1 MISSVRGE
9 VIAIGLDHAVVEV
22 GGVGLAVQA
31 TPNTL
36 ATLRRGQQARLAT
49 ALVVREDSLTLFGFT
64 DDEQRDVF
72 GLLQSVA
79 GIGPRMALATLAV
92 LDPDALATALLQGDV
107 KALTRVP
114 GIGPKVAQRMVL
126 ELKDKVVAP
135 AAAPALVP
143 QRLGGDPRREQVVE
157 ALLGLGFTARP
168 AEAAVDNALAADAPP
183 TPMRARC
190 CGPPSPRWAAPDDR
204 CPPRRLGRAPGRP
217 PVHPVDRACAPGR
230 PGMPCRPGR
239 RRCSGASCP
248 AFAVPPGRA
257 VPRCDVA
264 GVRRTPLRGRR
275 G

>member
-9 VIAIGLDHAVVEV
+9 VLSIGLDHAVIEV

-36 ATLRRGQQARLAT
+36 ATLRRGEPARLAT

-92 LDPDALATALLQGDV
+92 LNPDTLATALIEGDV
-107 KALTRVP
+107 KTLTRVP

-143 QRLGGDPRREQVVE
+143 QRHLSGDPRREQVVE
-157 ALLGLGFTARP
+157 ALVGLGFAARP
-168 AEAAVDNALAADAPP
+168 AETAVDQALAADA
-183 TPMRARC
+183 
-190 CGPPSPRWAAPDDR
+190 AADASALLR
-204 CPPRRLGRAPGRP
+204 STLAALGRAR
-217 PVHPVDRACAPGR
+217 
-230 PGMPCRPGR
+230 
-239 RRCSGASCP
+239 
-248 AFAVPPGRA
+248 
-257 VPRCDVA
+257 
-264 GVRRTPLRGRR
+264 
-275 G
+275 

>member
-92 LDPDALATALLQGDV
+92 LDPDALAAALLQGDV

-143 QRLGGDPRREQVVE
+143 QRPGGDPRREQVVE

-168 AEAAVDNALAADAPP
+168 AEAAVDNALAADEAADASALL
-183 TPMRARC
+183 RA
-190 CGPPSPRWAAPDDR
+190 ALTA
-204 CPPRRLGRAPGRP
+204 LGRAR
-217 PVHPVDRACAPGR
+217 
-230 PGMPCRPGR
+230 
-239 RRCSGASCP
+239 
-248 AFAVPPGRA
+248 
-257 VPRCDVA
+257 
-264 GVRRTPLRGRR
+264 
-275 G
+275 

>member
-135 AAAPALVP
+135 ASVPALVP
-143 QRLGGDPRREQVVE
+143 QRSGGDPRREQVVE
-157 ALLGLGFTARP
+157 ALLGLGFAARP
-168 AEAAVDNALAADAPP
+168 AEAAVDNALAADIDADASALL
-183 TPMRARC
+183 RAAL
-190 CGPPSPRWAAPDDR
+190 AA
-204 CPPRRLGRAPGRP
+204 LGRAR
-217 PVHPVDRACAPGR
+217 
-230 PGMPCRPGR
+230 
-239 RRCSGASCP
+239 
-248 AFAVPPGRA
+248 
-257 VPRCDVA
+257 
-264 GVRRTPLRGRR
+264 
-275 G
+275 

>member
-49 ALVVREDSLTLFGFT
+49 ALIVREDSLTLFGFT

-92 LDPDALATALLQGDV
+92 LDPDALATALIQGDV

-135 AAAPALVP
+135 ATAPVLVP
-143 QRLGGDPRREQVVE
+143 QRPGGDPRREQVVE

-168 AEAAVDNALAADAPP
+168 AEAAVDNALAADADADAGALL
-183 TPMRARC
+183 RAAL
-190 CGPPSPRWAAPDDR
+190 GA
-204 CPPRRLGRAPGRP
+204 LGRAR
-217 PVHPVDRACAPGR
+217 
-230 PGMPCRPGR
+230 
-239 RRCSGASCP
+239 
-248 AFAVPPGRA
+248 
-257 VPRCDVA
+257 
-264 GVRRTPLRGRR
+264 
-275 G
+275 

>member
-36 ATLRRGQQARLAT
+36 ATLRRGRQARLAT

-135 AAAPALVP
+135 AAAPVLVP
-143 QRLGGDPRREQVVE
+143 QRSGGDPRREQVVE

-168 AEAAVDNALAADAPP
+168 AEAAVDNALAADEAADASALL
-183 TPMRARC
+183 RA
-190 CGPPSPRWAAPDDR
+190 ALTA
-204 CPPRRLGRAPGRP
+204 LGRAR
-217 PVHPVDRACAPGR
+217 
-230 PGMPCRPGR
+230 
-239 RRCSGASCP
+239 
-248 AFAVPPGRA
+248 
-257 VPRCDVA
+257 
-264 GVRRTPLRGRR
+264 
-275 G
+275 

>member
-36 ATLRRGQQARLAT
+36 ATLRRGQRARLAT

-135 AAAPALVP
+135 TVAPALVP
-143 QRLGGDPRREQVVE
+143 QRSGGDPRREQVVE

-168 AEAAVDNALAADAPP
+168 AEAAVDNALAADDAADASGLL
-183 TPMRARC
+183 RA
-190 CGPPSPRWAAPDDR
+190 ALTA
-204 CPPRRLGRAPGRP
+204 LGRAR
-217 PVHPVDRACAPGR
+217 
-230 PGMPCRPGR
+230 
-239 RRCSGASCP
+239 
-248 AFAVPPGRA
+248 
-257 VPRCDVA
+257 
-264 GVRRTPLRGRR
+264 
-275 G
+275 

>member
-49 ALVVREDSLTLFGFT
+49 ALIVREDSLTLFGFT

-92 LDPDALATALLQGDV
+92 LDPDALATALIQGDV

-135 AAAPALVP
+135 ATAPVLVP
-143 QRLGGDPRREQVVE
+143 QRPGGDPRREQVVE
-157 ALLGLGFTARP
+157 ALVGLGFTARP
-168 AEAAVDNALAADAPP
+168 AEAAVDNALAADAEADAG
-183 TPMRARC
+183 TLLRAAL
-190 CGPPSPRWAAPDDR
+190 AA
-204 CPPRRLGRAPGRP
+204 LGRAR
-217 PVHPVDRACAPGR
+217 
-230 PGMPCRPGR
+230 
-239 RRCSGASCP
+239 
-248 AFAVPPGRA
+248 
-257 VPRCDVA
+257 
-264 GVRRTPLRGRR
+264 
-275 G
+275 

>member
-9 VIAIGLDHAVVEV
+9 VLAIGLDHAVVEV

-36 ATLRRGQQARLAT
+36 ATLRRGQQTRLAT

-92 LDPDALATALLQGDV
+92 LDPDALATALVDGDV
-107 KALTRVP
+107 KTLTRVP

-135 AAAPALVP
+135 ASVPALVP
-143 QRLGGDPRREQVVE
+143 QRSGGDPRREQVVE
-157 ALLGLGFTARP
+157 ALLGLGFAARA
-168 AEAAVDNALAADAPP
+168 AEAAVDSALAAATDADASALL
-183 TPMRARC
+183 RAAL
-190 CGPPSPRWAAPDDR
+190 AA
-204 CPPRRLGRAPGRP
+204 LGRAR
-217 PVHPVDRACAPGR
+217 
-230 PGMPCRPGR
+230 
-239 RRCSGASCP
+239 
-248 AFAVPPGRA
+248 
-257 VPRCDVA
+257 
-264 GVRRTPLRGRR
+264 
-275 G
+275 

>member
-9 VIAIGLDHAVVEV
+9 VVAIGLDHAVVEV

-92 LDPDALATALLQGDV
+92 LDPDALATALVHGDV

-135 AAAPALVP
+135 ASTPALVP
-143 QRLGGDPRREQVVE
+143 QRSGGDPRREQVVE

-168 AEAAVDNALAADAPP
+168 AEAAVDNALAADVDADAGALL
-183 TPMRARC
+183 RAAL
-190 CGPPSPRWAAPDDR
+190 AA
-204 CPPRRLGRAPGRP
+204 LGRAR
-217 PVHPVDRACAPGR
+217 
-230 PGMPCRPGR
+230 
-239 RRCSGASCP
+239 
-248 AFAVPPGRA
+248 
-257 VPRCDVA
+257 
-264 GVRRTPLRGRR
+264 
-275 G
+275 